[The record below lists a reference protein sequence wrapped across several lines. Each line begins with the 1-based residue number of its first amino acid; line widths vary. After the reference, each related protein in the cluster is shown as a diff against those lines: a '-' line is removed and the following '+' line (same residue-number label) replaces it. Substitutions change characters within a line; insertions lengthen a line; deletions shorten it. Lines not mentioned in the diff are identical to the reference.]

1 MADQP
6 TLSLRALNRATL
18 DRQLLLRRHEMPAQ
32 QAIRHLGGLQAQAP
46 LAPYVGLWTR
56 LARFTTDELSALL
69 CERTVVR
76 APVMRATVHLA
87 DTADFVAF
95 RPLFGPLMAAGLRAN
110 YARTL
115 TGVDPDALA
124 AQAARLLVKCPLTRA
139 QLARDLAAAWPAA
152 EPMSLA
158 YAVTYL
164 LPVVQ
169 VPPRG
174 IWGKNAQA
182 TWTTAESWLAE
193 PIGPAKPEAVDALV
207 LRYLAAF
214 GPATVADIQTWSG
227 LTRLREV
234 TGRLELRAYRG
245 PDGAE
250 LLDLPDKEL
259 PAEDVPAPPRFL
271 PEYDNLLLSHAD
283 RRRVIPHTHPV
294 PLWPGNGATQGTLL
308 IDGAWDATWKITA
321 DALTITPFRRLTTA
335 EESAIT
341 AEAAKLLAF
350 TCPAD
355 PTRPIRFSPAELIQA
370 VSPSSYHLRRDNSGK
385 SDAKVVITDRKM
397 TSVVGGRLA
406 LLSHELF
413 HRDRRGGLEVEQPR
427 PVRGD
432 RDGDHLLVHGADLG
446 LEVLPGLPG
455 NGAAGSRQVAVR
467 HAVDG
472 FEDRTAADQ
481 QHARRRSRH
490 VDRDRDPPV
499 GLQGIDLRRA
509 GNRPHQE
516 AGAVPQVPDRDHP
529 RPPVSPRI
537 RQVHD
542 RLVAQQLP
550 RDRQLQHL
558 RGISHEESPLSGDR
572 LRGQRLPGSAG
583 IIGQRPCSRRTG

>member
-1 MADQP
+1 VADQP
-6 TLSLRALNRATL
+6 RLSLRALNRATL
-18 DRQLLLRRHEMPAQ
+18 DRQLLLRRHEMPAR

-56 LARFTTDELSALL
+56 LAGFTTDELSALL
-69 CERTVVR
+69 SERTVVR
-76 APVMRATVHLA
+76 APIMRATVHLA

-95 RPLFGPLMAAGLRAN
+95 RPLFGSLMAAGLRAN

-115 TGVDPDALA
+115 TGVDPDTLA
-124 AQAARLLVKCPLTRA
+124 AQAAGLLVKRPLTRA

-164 LPVVQ
+164 VPVVQ

-234 TGRLELRAYRG
+234 TDRLQLRAYRG
-245 PDGAE
+245 PGGAE

-283 RRRVIPHTHPV
+283 RGRVIPHVHPV
-294 PLWPGNGATQGTLL
+294 PLWPGNGATKGTLL
-308 IDGAWDATWKITA
+308 IDGAWNATWKITA
-321 DALTITPFRRLTTA
+321 DALTITPFRGLTAA

-341 AEAAKLLAF
+341 EEAAKLLAF

-355 PTRPIRFSPAELIQA
+355 PTKPIRFSPED
-370 VSPSSYHLRRDNSGK
+370 S
-385 SDAKVVITDRKM
+385 
-397 TSVVGGRLA
+397 A
-406 LLSHELF
+406 LS
-413 HRDRRGGLEVEQPR
+413 
-427 PVRGD
+427 
-432 RDGDHLLVHGADLG
+432 
-446 LEVLPGLPG
+446 
-455 NGAAGSRQVAVR
+455 
-467 HAVDG
+467 
-472 FEDRTAADQ
+472 
-481 QHARRRSRH
+481 
-490 VDRDRDPPV
+490 
-499 GLQGIDLRRA
+499 
-509 GNRPHQE
+509 
-516 AGAVPQVPDRDHP
+516 
-529 RPPVSPRI
+529 
-537 RQVHD
+537 
-542 RLVAQQLP
+542 
-550 RDRQLQHL
+550 
-558 RGISHEESPLSGDR
+558 
-572 LRGQRLPGSAG
+572 
-583 IIGQRPCSRRTG
+583 

>member
-1 MADQP
+1 VADHP
-6 TLSLRALNRATL
+6 RLSQRALNRATL

-32 QAIRHLGGLQAQAP
+32 QAIQHLGGLQAQAP

-56 LARFTTDELSALL
+56 LAGFMADELSALL
-69 CERTVVR
+69 SGRAVVR

-87 DTADFVAF
+87 DTADFAAF

-110 YARTL
+110 YARRL
-115 TGVDPDALA
+115 TGVDLDALA
-124 AQAARLLVKCPLTRA
+124 VQAAGLLATRPLTRA
-139 QLARDLAAAWPAA
+139 QLARELAAAWPAA

-164 LPVVQ
+164 VPVVQ

-182 TWTTAESWLAE
+182 TWTTAESWLGE

-234 TGRLELRAYRG
+234 TDRLELRAYRG

-283 RRRVIPHTHPV
+283 RRRVIPHAYPV

-308 IDGAWDATWKITA
+308 IDGAWDAIWKITA
-321 DALTITPFRRLTTA
+321 EALTITPFRRLTAA

-341 AEAAKLLAF
+341 EEAAKLLTFA
-350 TCPAD
+350 CPAD
-355 PTRPIRFSPAELIQA
+355 PARPVRFSPEDSA
-370 VSPSSYHLRRDNSGK
+370 PS
-385 SDAKVVITDRKM
+385 
-397 TSVVGGRLA
+397 
-406 LLSHELF
+406 
-413 HRDRRGGLEVEQPR
+413 
-427 PVRGD
+427 
-432 RDGDHLLVHGADLG
+432 
-446 LEVLPGLPG
+446 
-455 NGAAGSRQVAVR
+455 
-467 HAVDG
+467 
-472 FEDRTAADQ
+472 
-481 QHARRRSRH
+481 
-490 VDRDRDPPV
+490 
-499 GLQGIDLRRA
+499 
-509 GNRPHQE
+509 
-516 AGAVPQVPDRDHP
+516 
-529 RPPVSPRI
+529 
-537 RQVHD
+537 
-542 RLVAQQLP
+542 
-550 RDRQLQHL
+550 
-558 RGISHEESPLSGDR
+558 
-572 LRGQRLPGSAG
+572 
-583 IIGQRPCSRRTG
+583 

>member
-6 TLSLRALNRATL
+6 RLSLRALNRATL
-18 DRQLLLRRHEMPAQ
+18 DRQLLLRLDEMPAQ
-32 QAIRHLGGLQAQAP
+32 QAISHLGGLQAQAP

-56 LARFTTDELSALL
+56 LADFTTDELSALL
-69 CERTVVR
+69 SERTVVR
-76 APVMRATVHLA
+76 APIMRATVHLA

-95 RPLFGPLMAAGLRAN
+95 RPLFGSLMAAGLRAN

-115 TGVDPDALA
+115 TGVDLDALA
-124 AQAARLLVKCPLTRA
+124 AQAAGLLVKRPLTRA

-164 LPVVQ
+164 VPVVQ

-283 RRRVIPHTHPV
+283 RRRVIPHAHPV

-321 DALTITPFRRLTTA
+321 DALTITPFRRLTAA

-341 AEAAKLLAF
+341 EEAAKLPRLRVPGEPHKTHPLQPRDYRVNF
-350 TCPAD
+350 D
-355 PTRPIRFSPAELIQA
+355 PEIDVKLPTIFQEAPRQPSAACSFMSFSTATGAVVSKSSSRAQSGVIVTATICLYMARTWVSKSSQASRGMARRDACRYPSGTPSTVSSTARPRTSSTRGGGPGTSIVIATRPSACKASTFGAPGIVHIRKRA
-370 VSPSSYHLRRDNSGK
+370 PSHRYPIG
-385 SDAKVVITDRKM
+385 IT
-397 TSVVGGRLA
+397 
-406 LLSHELF
+406 
-413 HRDRRGGLEVEQPR
+413 RGAPSR
-427 PVRGD
+427 PVYD
-432 RDGDHLLVHGADLG
+432 RCMIGSSRSNCREIGSSSTC
-446 LEVLPGLPG
+446 
-455 NGAAGSRQVAVR
+455 AGSA
-467 HAVDG
+467 
-472 FEDRTAADQ
+472 
-481 QHARRRSRH
+481 
-490 VDRDRDPPV
+490 
-499 GLQGIDLRRA
+499 I
-509 GNRPHQE
+509 
-516 AGAVPQVPDRDHP
+516 
-529 RPPVSPRI
+529 RI
-537 RQVHD
+537 TT
-542 RLVAQQLP
+542 
-550 RDRQLQHL
+550 
-558 RGISHEESPLSGDR
+558 LSGDR

-583 IIGQRPCSRRTG
+583 IIVRAWADRPASCPVLS